1 MLKVAWE
8 FIRDPAVAL
17 SVVGALVIGWL
28 IGDASGEIA
37 ASRRCDTAQLRQK
50 LAAAEAQR
58 KTLED
63 RLAAIAQA
71 SAKQSAQAVTDQA
84 ADQRN
89 VEAVH
94 ATPPNPAAC
103 LDRDAARRLRDI
115 R

>member
-1 MLKVAWE
+1 MLKAVWE
-8 FIRDPAVAL
+8 FVRDPAVAL
-17 SVVGALVIGWL
+17 SVVGALVVGWL

-37 ASRRCDTAQLRQK
+37 AARRCDAAQLRQK

-63 RLAAIAQA
+63 RLAAASQA
-71 SAKQSAQAVTDQA
+71 AANQSARAAADQA
-84 ADQRN
+84 ADHRN
-89 VEAVH
+89 IEAVH

-103 LDRDAARRLRDI
+103 LDRNAVRRLRDV